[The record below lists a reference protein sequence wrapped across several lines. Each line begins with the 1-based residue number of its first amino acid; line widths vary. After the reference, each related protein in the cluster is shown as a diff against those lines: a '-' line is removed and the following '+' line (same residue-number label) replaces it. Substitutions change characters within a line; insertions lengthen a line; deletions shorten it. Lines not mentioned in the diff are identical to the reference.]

1 MAGLMGSAV
10 FWAFTVVY
18 MAVVL
23 FLGYLGYKRTKAS
36 EDFMLAGRKIHPWV
50 IGISYGATFISTSA
64 IVGFGGT
71 AAVYGTGLIWLAF
84 LNIAVGVLLAFIVF
98 GKPTRALGEKLRAAT
113 FPDLLGK
120 RFNSSFMQYSA
131 AILILLIMPMYAA
144 AVMIGGSRFME
155 AALGIDYTLALTV
168 FVIFT
173 SAYVIFGGLKAVMYT
188 DAMQGVIMVM
198 GMAILLLLTF
208 SLLGGP
214 TQAFNDLAALP
225 SEMPSEMIDGLVSKG
240 FTGWLSMPEVGS
252 EFWLVLITTIIMGVG
267 LGVLAQPQL
276 VVRFMTADDNKA
288 LNRAIPLGGLFI
300 LITTGVAY
308 TVGPLTNLYFWNTQ
322 GKTAL
327 AAMPNANSDLIIP
340 TFINEAMPELFVVV
354 FMLVLLSA
362 AMSTLSAI
370 LHTMGTTAG
379 FDLWRHFQRWRT
391 GSKKLSPPSLRAN
404 RVGTLFML
412 IVSFGFALLMDE
424 SIIMR
429 ATAMFMGLCA
439 AAFMPAFVHALFS
452 KRISTKAAKASLVVG
467 ALAWFGW
474 TAFVHIK
481 ESSVLGISQFLFG
494 RPALLGMPWQVVD
507 PLIIALPLS
516 ILALVVVWYA
526 DGESRLAKTKD
537 AEPA

>member
-1 MAGLMGSAV
+1 MAGLMGRPL
-10 FWAFTVVY
+10 FWAFTAIY
-18 MAVVL
+18 LSVVL
-23 FLGYLGYKRTKAS
+23 YLGYLGYKRTKAS

-98 GKPTRALGEKLRAAT
+98 GKPTRALGQKLRAAT

-120 RFNSSFMQYSA
+120 RFGSPFMQYSTA
-131 AILILLIMPMYAA
+131 ALILTVMPLYAA

-155 AALGIDYTLALTV
+155 AALAIDYSVALIV
-168 FVIFT
+168 FAIFT

-188 DAMQGVIMVM
+188 DAMQGLIMIL
-198 GMAILLLLTF
+198 GMATLMLLTF
-208 SLLGGP
+208 SMLGGP
-214 TQAFNDLAALP
+214 TQALSDLTALP
-225 SEMPSEMIDGLVSKG
+225 SQMPAEMLEGMVSRG
-240 FTGWLSMPEVGS
+240 FTGWTSMPEVGS

-276 VVRFMTADDNKA
+276 VVRFMTADDTKA

-300 LITTGVAY
+300 LVTTGAAY
-308 TVGPLTNLYFWNTQ
+308 TVGPLTNLYFWNTA
-322 GKTAL
+322 GTTAL
-327 AAMPNANSDLIIP
+327 GAMPNGNSDLIMP
-340 TFINEAMPELFVVV
+340 TFINQSMPEMFVVV

-379 FDLWRHFQRWRT
+379 FDLWRYVRKWRDR
-391 GSKKLSPPSLRAN
+391 SNKLSPPSLRAN
-404 RVGTLFML
+404 RAGTLIML
-412 IVSFGFALLMDE
+412 VISFGCALAMDE

-452 KRISTKAAKASLVVG
+452 KRLSARAAKASVVVG
-467 ALAWFGW
+467 AASWFAW

-494 RPALLGMPWQVVD
+494 RPALLDMPWQVMD
-507 PLIIALPLS
+507 PMVIALPLS
-516 ILALVVVWYA
+516 AITLAAVWWT
-526 DGESRLAKTKD
+526 DKESGAVEE
-537 AEPA
+537 AEAGPA